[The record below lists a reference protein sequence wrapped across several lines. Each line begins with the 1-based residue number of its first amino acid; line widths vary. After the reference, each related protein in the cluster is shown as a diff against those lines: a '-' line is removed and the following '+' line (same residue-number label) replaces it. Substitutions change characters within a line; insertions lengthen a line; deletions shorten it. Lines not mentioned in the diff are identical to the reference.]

1 MLIRAANFEDLE
13 TIHQLN
19 ESVLPH
25 VNSISMVDFEEFLK
39 VSSFFVVI
47 EANEEIVAFMI
58 VLGPAKTYKSE
69 NYQFYCNKYQSF
81 DYVDR
86 IVVDIKSQRY
96 GYGRALY
103 DYLKEHSNE
112 ERITCE
118 VNLNPPNPVSQEFH
132 KIMGF
137 FEVGQLN
144 TKCGKLVSLLVK
156 EI

>member
-1 MLIRAANFEDLE
+1 MQIRSANFEDLE
-13 TIHQLN
+13 IIHKLN
-19 ESVLPH
+19 ESILPH
-25 VNSISMVDFEEFLK
+25 VNSISIVDFEEFLK
-39 VSSFFVVI
+39 ITSFFLVI
-47 EANEEIVAFMI
+47 EVNEKIVAFMI
-58 VLGPAKTYKSE
+58 VLGPAKPYKSE

-96 GYGRALY
+96 GYGRSLY
-103 DYLKEHSNE
+103 NYLKEHSNE

-118 VNLNPPNPVSQEFH
+118 VNVNPPNPVSQEFH
-132 KIMGF
+132 RAMGF
-137 FEVGQLN
+137 SEVGQLN

>member
-1 MLIRAANFEDLE
+1 MLIRPANLEDLE
-13 TIHQLN
+13 TIHKLN

-25 VNSISMVDFEEFLK
+25 VNSISRVDFEEFLK

-47 EANEEIVAFMI
+47 EVNEKIVAFMI
-58 VLGPAKTYKSE
+58 VLGPGKTYKSE

-96 GYGRALY
+96 GCGRALY
-103 DYLKEHSNE
+103 EYLKEHSYE

-132 KIMGF
+132 KVMGF
-137 FEVGQLN
+137 SEVGKLN
-144 TKCGKLVSLLVK
+144 TKCGKLVSLLVL
-156 EI
+156 ER